1 MVTVRGEVVMPDQL
15 TPRAGAKLVFVNAD
29 KPEQKEY
36 ATANAFGEFDVRLPA
51 GKWYLYLG
59 GDNGRATYHK
69 QISLGDRETY
79 DYKVVSR

>member
-1 MVTVRGEVVMPDQL
+1 M
-15 TPRAGAKLVFVNAD
+15 NA
-29 KPEQKEY
+29 
-36 ATANAFGEFDVRLPA
+36 NSFGEFDVRLPA

-69 QISLGDRETY
+69 QITLGDRETV